1 MDKDATIVFLDRFAV
16 RVAGVVD
23 PTRFVPADLGVD
35 DVGAIV
41 DPKKKC
47 VRTVHIGR
55 NTFPRDAATRVF
67 NDAPAFSDGS
77 GRENAPTVNSRLTH
91 LNERHGEEA
100 RCASVNGYL
109 LSIIESKELA
119 RVSSSYGEAGRKEEK
134 LILLRQAASAKAT
147 ASRGRRREAPEG
159 SRLRARLVSLISDG
173 ESKKEEHATTGLP
186 RVGGN
191 AGPSRTCISWR
202 ERGNASDQLRRKKKQ
217 SVNRAA
223 LLQVRAERGS
233 AEPNRSLMF
242 HAMQSARNRLQNAV

>member
-23 PTRFVPADLGVD
+23 PSRFVPADLGVD

-47 VRTVHIGR
+47 VRTLHIGR

-67 NDAPAFSDGS
+67 NDAPALSDGS

-109 LSIIESKELA
+109 LLIIESKELA
-119 RVSSSYGEAGRKEEK
+119 KVSASYGEAGSKEEK
-134 LILLRQAASAKAT
+134 LNG
-147 ASRGRRREAPEG
+147 ASRDERHRR
-159 SRLRARLVSLISDG
+159 
-173 ESKKEEHATTGLP
+173 
-186 RVGGN
+186 
-191 AGPSRTCISWR
+191 
-202 ERGNASDQLRRKKKQ
+202 
-217 SVNRAA
+217 
-223 LLQVRAERGS
+223 
-233 AEPNRSLMF
+233 
-242 HAMQSARNRLQNAV
+242 

>member
-23 PTRFVPADLGVD
+23 PTRFVPADLGID
-35 DVGAIV
+35 DVGAIA

-47 VRTVHIGR
+47 VRTLHIGR

-67 NDAPAFSDGS
+67 NDTPALSDGS

-119 RVSSSYGEAGRKEEK
+119 KVSSSYGEAGSKEEK
-134 LILLRQAASAKAT
+134 LKR
-147 ASRGRRREAPEG
+147 RRREE
-159 SRLRARLVSLISDG
+159 
-173 ESKKEEHATTGLP
+173 P
-186 RVGGN
+186 RYSPRRIR
-191 AGPSRTCISWR
+191 PS
-202 ERGNASDQLRRKKKQ
+202 ADQL
-217 SVNRAA
+217 SV
-223 LLQVRAERGS
+223 LG
-233 AEPNRSLMF
+233 RSVISL
-242 HAMQSARNRLQNAV
+242 

>member
-55 NTFPRDAATRVF
+55 NTFPGDAAAGVF
-67 NDAPAFSDGS
+67 NDAPALSDGS

-119 RVSSSYGEAGRKEEK
+119 KACPPWRGE
-134 LILLRQAASAKAT
+134 
-147 ASRGRRREAPEG
+147 
-159 SRLRARLVSLISDG
+159 LV
-173 ESKKEEHATTGLP
+173 
-186 RVGGN
+186 
-191 AGPSRTCISWR
+191 
-202 ERGNASDQLRRKKKQ
+202 LRRSREQ
-217 SVNRAA
+217 GARSR
-223 LLQVRAERGS
+223 QRGAKSKEQTS
-233 AEPNRSLMF
+233 AIILWKFS
-242 HAMQSARNRLQNAV
+242 

>member
-67 NDAPAFSDGS
+67 NDAPALSDGS

-91 LNERHGEEA
+91 LNERHGEEETRGQRSA
-100 RCASVNGYL
+100 V
-109 LSIIESKELA
+109 
-119 RVSSSYGEAGRKEEK
+119 RKSE
-134 LILLRQAASAKAT
+134 
-147 ASRGRRREAPEG
+147 
-159 SRLRARLVSLISDG
+159 
-173 ESKKEEHATTGLP
+173 
-186 RVGGN
+186 
-191 AGPSRTCISWR
+191 
-202 ERGNASDQLRRKKKQ
+202 
-217 SVNRAA
+217 
-223 LLQVRAERGS
+223 
-233 AEPNRSLMF
+233 
-242 HAMQSARNRLQNAV
+242 